1 VIRRSNWEDYL
12 RPYLGPRALER
23 LSGDWSL
30 PRLRR
35 REDGPLALPVNLF
48 EADEEFMLVAPMPG
62 MREEDIQIDLQ
73 RDVLTIRAQFR
84 GELKPEE
91 TGKRYLVHEWHYG
104 GYERTLELPE
114 HVDIEGVE
122 ANLGNGIL
130 TVKLPKSREQRPRQ
144 IPIRMA
150 GGG

>member
-1 VIRRSNWEDYL
+1 MIRLSNWEDYL

-73 RDVLTIRAQFR
+73 RNVLTIRAQFR

-91 TGKRYLVHEWHYG
+91 TGKRYLVHGEFSRGQTATSH
-104 GYERTLELPE
+104 LLPGFT
-114 HVDIEGVE
+114 VDVTE
-122 ANLGNGIL
+122 AFTQAALPSAQARAARKAKRKRSNGK
-130 TVKLPKSREQRPRQ
+130 T
-144 IPIRMA
+144 
-150 GGG
+150 